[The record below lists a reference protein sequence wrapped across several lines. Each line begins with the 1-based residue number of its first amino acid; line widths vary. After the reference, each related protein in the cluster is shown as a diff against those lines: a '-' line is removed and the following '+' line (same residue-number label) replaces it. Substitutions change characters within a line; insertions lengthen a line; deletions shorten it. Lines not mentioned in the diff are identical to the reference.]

1 MYYIR
6 SMEIKL
12 TQGKVAIVDAE
23 DYEFLCQFKWY
34 ALKPT
39 GNKNFY
45 AARGVY
51 DKVSKKRS
59 IQYMHKVLLETS
71 DYVDHKNRNSLDNR
85 RSNLRSATPSQSRMN
100 STPKGVSKYM
110 GVSWS
115 KSAGKWCAYCC
126 VHGKKKYIGAYSTEI
141 EAAGAYN
148 EWVRGIYGEFANLN
162 KIE

>member
-12 TQGKVAIVDAE
+12 TQGKVAIVDAA
-23 DYEFLCQFKWY
+23 DYEVLSQFKWY

-39 GNKNFY
+39 NNKNYY
-45 AARGVY
+45 AARGAY
-51 DKVSKKRS
+51 DKVTKRRS
-59 IQYMHKVLLETS
+59 IQYMHKFLLDTT
-71 DYVDHKNRNSLDNR
+71 DYVDHVNRNSLDNR

-100 STPKGVSKYM
+100 STPKGRSQYM

-115 KSAGKWCAYCC
+115 KSAGKWQATCTYQ
-126 VHGKKKYIGAYSTEI
+126 GKRKWIGGYDTEI

-148 EWVRGIYGEFANLN
+148 EWVKGIYGEFANLN
-162 KIE
+162 KV